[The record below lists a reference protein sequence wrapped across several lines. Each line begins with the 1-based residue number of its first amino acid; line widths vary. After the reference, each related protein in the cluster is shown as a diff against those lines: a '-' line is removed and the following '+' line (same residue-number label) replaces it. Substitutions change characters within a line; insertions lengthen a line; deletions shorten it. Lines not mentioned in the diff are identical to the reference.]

1 MKKLIFPKKT
11 ILLFR
16 VRGKNMLNQLLTK
29 LRKEISNNP
38 KAPLSQQ
45 PENDDEEEEEE
56 EEEESRWG
64 EEPMGR
70 RLLMRIRN
78 EWRNE
83 NEWNHQ
89 MI

>member
-1 MKKLIFPKKT
+1 
-11 ILLFR
+11 
-16 VRGKNMLNQLLTK
+16 MLSQLLTK

-45 PENDDEEEEEE
+45 PENDDEGEEEEEE
-56 EEEESRWG
+56 EEEESQWG

-78 EWRNE
+78 EW
-83 NEWNHQ
+83 NHQ